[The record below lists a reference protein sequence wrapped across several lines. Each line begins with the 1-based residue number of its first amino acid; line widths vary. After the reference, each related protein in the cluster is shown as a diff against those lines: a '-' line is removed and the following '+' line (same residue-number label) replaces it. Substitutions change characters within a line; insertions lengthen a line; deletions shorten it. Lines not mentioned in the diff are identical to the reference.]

1 MRRFDTVIFDLDGT
15 LLDTLED
22 LADSTNYA
30 LRENGFPTR
39 SLAEVQQFVGNG
51 VARLIHLALPARE
64 SARKRGYAYR
74 RTAQG
79 RARLL

>member
-30 LRENGFPTR
+30 LRENGFPTNCCTSAR
-39 SLAEVQQFVGNG
+39 LRVGN
-51 VARLIHLALPARE
+51 PF
-64 SARKRGYAYR
+64 SR
-74 RTAQG
+74 RA
-79 RARLL
+79 